1 MVGSQEADMA
11 VAPLTITESR
21 ARVVDFSTPYLDLGL
36 SIMMYR
42 HNASDTDYF
51 AFMDP
56 VRSDTPDFRK

>member
-1 MVGSQEADMA
+1 MA

-42 HNASDTDYF
+42 HNNSETQYL

-56 VRSDTPDFRK
+56 VCAHSRLLSLLF